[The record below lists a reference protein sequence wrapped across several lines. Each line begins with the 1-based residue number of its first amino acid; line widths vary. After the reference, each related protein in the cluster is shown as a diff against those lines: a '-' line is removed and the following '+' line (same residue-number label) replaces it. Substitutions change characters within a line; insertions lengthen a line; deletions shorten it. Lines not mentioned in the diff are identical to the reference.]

1 MGAFFVDAMIQPV
14 NLNKQRY
21 ATIISGEAV
30 KKCCYFVLI

>member
-21 ATIISGEAV
+21 ATIISGEADTV
-30 KKCCYFVLI
+30 AVTLS